1 MKTDTAKARQEERLS
16 TGQVVLIKAKCP
28 KCGEIHE
35 IYDYCDDGHLS
46 RVFCRHHR
54 GLRQMEYFPT
64 AEISPD
70 IRIRA

>member
-1 MKTDTAKARQEERLS
+1 MNDKSLLEERRS
-16 TGQVVLIKAKCP
+16 IGQTVLIRAKCP

-46 RVFCRHHR
+46 RVFCKHHK
-54 GLRQMEYFPT
+54 GLRQMDYFP
-64 AEISPD
+64 EMSLSPD